1 MLARKIILGFGFAV
15 VLPLLVHYGI
25 DAFHSAPDRTGLQ
38 ADIGRLYA
46 REHDATGAEKEA
58 LRADRE
64 RLEASKRS
72 LDRAESRIHFF
83 VGAPIGIA
91 VTLVGSL
98 VRAQAIGGGLML
110 GGIFTFTGGCFYY
123 WDDLPPGGR
132 FGVLC
137 LAFVVLLWI
146 GYQRLAEL
154 QSGRPRAESGERS

>member
-1 MLARKIILGFGFAV
+1 MLARRIILGFGFAV

-25 DAFHSAPDRTGLQ
+25 DAFHSAPDRSGVR
-38 ADIGRLYA
+38 AEIGRLSA
-46 REHDATGAEKEA
+46 RERDAAGAEKET
-58 LRADRE
+58 LRAERE
-64 RLEASKRS
+64 RLEATSRS
-72 LDRAESRIHFF
+72 LDRAESRVHFF

-91 VTLVGSL
+91 VTLIGSL

-123 WDDLPPGGR
+123 WDDLPPAGR
-132 FGVLC
+132 FAVLC

-154 QSGRPRAESGERS
+154 QPSRPRSESGERS

>member
-1 MLARKIILGFGFAV
+1 MLARRIILGFAV

-25 DAFHSAPDRTGLQ
+25 DAFHSAPDRSGVR
-38 ADIGRLYA
+38 AEIGRLSA
-46 REHDATGAEKEA
+46 RERD
-58 LRADRE
+58 
-64 RLEASKRS
+64 
-72 LDRAESRIHFF
+72 
-83 VGAPIGIA
+83 GAPIGIA
-91 VTLVGSL
+91 VTLIGSL

-123 WDDLPPGGR
+123 WDDLPPAGR

-154 QSGRPRAESGERS
+154 QPSRPRAESGERS